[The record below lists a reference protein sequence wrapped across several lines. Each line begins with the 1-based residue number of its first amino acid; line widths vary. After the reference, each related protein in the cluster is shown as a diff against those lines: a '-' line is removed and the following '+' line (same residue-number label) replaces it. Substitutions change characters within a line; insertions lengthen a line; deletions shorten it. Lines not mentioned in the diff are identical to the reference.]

1 MSEATQAT
9 LRKLDDRIARR
20 SILAHPFYRAWTA
33 GELTREQLATYAEQY
48 YPHVEAF
55 PGYLEAAVETTD
67 DAVIR
72 AELLD
77 NLREERSEP
86 RAHPEIWLSFAEGLG
101 LSAAEVAAAETTPA
115 TAKTVATFRELCS
128 GATAQA
134 VTALYCYESQQPEVA
149 CSKAE
154 GLKSFYGITDDGT
167 LEYFTVHQEAD
178 VRHREG
184 ERNAIARCLEAGAT
198 EEQVLAAA
206 DQALDAYWNLL
217 DGVCEATGIALDC

>member
-1 MSEATQAT
+1 MSDHTATT
-9 LRKLDDRIARR
+9 LQKLDELIARR
-20 SILAHPFYRAWTA
+20 SILNHAFYLAWTA
-33 GELTREQLATYAEQY
+33 GELTQDQLATYAEHY

-55 PGYLEAAVETTD
+55 PGYLEKAAAGTED
-67 DAVIR
+67 SVIR

-77 NLREERSEP
+77 NLREERFEP

-101 LSAAEVAAAETTPA
+101 LNGAAVASSTPTDA
-115 TAKTVATFRELCS
+115 TAATVASFETLCS
-128 GATAQA
+128 ADTTSA

-149 CSKAE
+149 CTKAQ
-154 GLKSFYGITDDGT
+154 GLKSFYGIEDDAT

-198 EEQVLAAA
+198 ESQVLAAA
-206 DQALDAYWNLL
+206 DQALDAYWSLL
-217 DGVCEATGIALDC
+217 DGVCEATGIVC